1 MNKWAE
7 IQVVVLL
14 SMLSNRN
21 KMQHVVAEKLRL
33 IPKMWFHG
41 TKEYLD
47 HVLRPLL
54 TWRELS
60 FLERQFESIDEF
72 DEFQQHGYENIIVGQ
87 AESPQDLKQN
97 AGSHDDSQWPYNAI
111 THSTQSNLSCC
122 D

>member
-21 KMQHVVAEKLRL
+21 KMQHIVAEKLRL
-33 IPKMWFHG
+33 TPKMWFHG

-47 HVLRPLL
+47 RILRPLL

-87 AESPQDLKQN
+87 AESQVGDLLCHWFML
-97 AGSHDDSQWPYNAI
+97 SL
-111 THSTQSNLSCC
+111 THLW
-122 D
+122 